1 MRAFRLADAV
11 AMSRGATRKRK
22 RSKEEKESKKTKGED
37 AEKEG
42 KQTHEGKQPEVECA
56 KSRDHGSVPRFL
68 RRGHEC
74 SEMGCDFLIVILQ
87 L

>member
-1 MRAFRLADAV
+1 MLADRLDFAFCRYLLRAFRLVDAS
-11 AMSRGATRKRK
+11 AMSRGATRK

-56 KSRDHGSVPRFL
+56 KSRDHGSVPPVLEERARVL
-68 RRGHEC
+68 
-74 SEMGCDFLIVILQ
+74 
-87 L
+87 